1 MRKGKLD
8 LAKDGAMNLIEKIPK
23 GNIASLISFGNS
35 VNVVV
40 EEKEPTYALEAI
52 PSLKV
57 AGNTAIYT
65 ALLTAT
71 KIAAKYN
78 MPGRIILLTDGMPTD
93 LLDSITALLK
103 LLSMFLGTAS

>member
-65 ALLTAT
+65 AEE
-71 KIAAKYN
+71 KYN
-78 MPGRIILLTDGMPTD
+78 IIMESFQNPNITIEEICRNHGVAVSLFYKWDNDGSFR
-93 LLDSITALLK
+93 SI
-103 LLSMFLGTAS
+103 M